1 MFDIAPT
8 ELLLCAVIA
17 LVVIG
22 PKDLPNALRFVG
34 RWVGKARRMAGTFRT
49 GIDTMMR
56 EAELKEMEDKWR
68 AHNDAIMQAHP
79 QIGMDYPTP
88 EFGAPPAATP
98 TTASAA
104 PSSPAP
110 SPPAAATP
118 PTPPSAATPP
128 TPPSAATPP
137 TPQPGIAEP

>member
-8 ELLLCAVIA
+8 ELLVCAVIA

-56 EAELKEMEDKWR
+56 EAELKEMEEKWR
-68 AHNDAIMQAHP
+68 AHNEAIMKAHP
-79 QIGMDYPTP
+79 QISMDYPVPDMTP
-88 EFGAPPAATP
+88 VANAATAAPPPLANPPQPAAVSP
-98 TTASAA
+98 TTA
-104 PSSPAP
+104 
-110 SPPAAATP
+110 TP
-118 PTPPSAATPP
+118 
-128 TPPSAATPP
+128 
-137 TPQPGIAEP
+137 IAEP

>member
-8 ELLLCAVIA
+8 ELLVCAVIA

-56 EAELKEMEDKWR
+56 EAELKEMEEKWR
-68 AHNDAIMQAHP
+68 AHNEAIMQAHP
-79 QIGMDYPTP
+79 QMSMDYTASAPTNTP
-88 EFGAPPAATP
+88 SMSAPIAEPPTVTPPAAQ
-98 TTASAA
+98 
-104 PSSPAP
+104 
-110 SPPAAATP
+110 PAASPVTP
-118 PTPPSAATPP
+118 V
-128 TPPSAATPP
+128 
-137 TPQPGIAEP
+137 AEP